1 MGNSELSH
9 RGCIDMPEIANCP
22 VCGKEPEVW
31 CREEEWRVRITCC
44 KHVVYSTASWNRYA
58 AAMELAEAKTW
69 EEETY
74 AVLCWLDELPDR
86 KCAFND
92 SVDLNIYAERAC
104 IDALEKVYE
113 VFK

>member
-1 MGNSELSH
+1 MQEV
-9 RGCIDMPEIANCP
+9 ANCP
-22 VCGKEPEVW
+22 VCGNPQVEMLNEHFMLSGAY
-31 CREEEWRVRITCC
+31 CCGVRCD
-44 KHVVYSTASWNRYA
+44 SLELWNRYA

-86 KCAFND
+86 KCAFNE
-92 SVDLNIYAERAC
+92 SVDLNIYAERAGF
-104 IDALEKVYE
+104 DALEKMYE